1 MFSTFPFVG
10 ANLTGVIM
18 LYIEITAWKARAYG
32 ILTRDGEV
40 RFVILHQQVTML

>member
-18 LYIEITAWKARAYG
+18 LYIEITAWKACAYG

-40 RFVILHQQVTML
+40 SEIERVSEANE